1 MFMEIKERIIKMK
14 KDYSKISSKKDDN
27 VIKENIKEENIK
39 EEKVKEVKII
49 RRKSKWM
56 STFVR

>member
-27 VIKENIKEENIK
+27 IIKENIK

-49 RRKSKWM
+49 RRKSKWV

>member
-27 VIKENIKEENIK
+27 VIKENIKEE
-39 EEKVKEVKII
+39 KVKEVKII
-49 RRKSKWM
+49 RRKSKWV

>member
-27 VIKENIKEENIK
+27 VIKENIKEE
-39 EEKVKEVKII
+39 KVKEVKII

-56 STFVR
+56 STFVC

>member
-27 VIKENIKEENIK
+27 IIKENIK

>member
-27 VIKENIKEENIK
+27 IIKENIK
-39 EEKVKEVKII
+39 EEKVKEVKMI

>member
-14 KDYSKISSKKDDN
+14 KDYSKISSRKDDN
-27 VIKENIKEENIK
+27 IIKENIK

-56 STFVR
+56 STFVC

>member
-14 KDYSKISSKKDDN
+14 KDYSKISSRKDDN
-27 VIKENIKEENIK
+27 IIKENIK

-49 RRKSKWM
+49 RRKSKWV

>member
-1 MFMEIKERIIKMK
+1 MEIKERIIKMK

-27 VIKENIKEENIK
+27 IIKENIK

>member
-14 KDYSKISSKKDDN
+14 KDYSKILSKKDDN
-27 VIKENIKEENIK
+27 IIKENIK
-39 EEKVKEVKII
+39 EEKVKEVKMI

>member
-27 VIKENIKEENIK
+27 VIKENIKK